1 MTPLEKFLNPKPL
14 PYDFQ
19 EWKKLP
25 FQERAKK
32 VCQTW
37 AIQGYGSPLS
47 VTIFYLLKIAFY
59 VFMFFWFC
67 SFSKDLGSRSEFAL
81 WWMKLEALGKFIF
94 WTLLIEVIGLGGASG
109 PLTGRYSPIIGGITY
124 FLRPK
129 TIKVPLFSSIP
140 FIGNDNRNWL
150 DIGLYLALLLAL
162 VRVCIAPSITP
173 ELVLPVI
180 ILLLICGILDR
191 TIYLAARADI
201 YFPMI
206 VCFMFPLETGHGLKV
221 IWFGIW
227 FWAAF
232 SKLTPNFSSA
242 VNVMLSNSVVLGPSI
257 FNNFKK
263 RLYKS
268 YPDDLRPSRLANYM
282 AHCGTIMEFLMPILL
297 LIFIGNPEVTFY
309 ALIALSLFHLFIFIN
324 FPMGVPLE
332 WNVIMVFGA
341 WVLFYGHPEFN
352 PLEITSP
359 ILLLVLAI
367 SIFILPILGNL
378 FPRYISF
385 LLSMRY
391 YAGTWAYSAWLFKG
405 EAKEKIEK
413 KIPKTSKDVLD
424 QLCDLYD
431 KDTSEGILSINLG
444 FRLMHLPGRLLN
456 ELVPKAVNNIDD
468 YRWIDGEALAGEV
481 IGWNFGDGHLHH
493 ETLLKSI
500 QKRCDYDSGELRVI
514 MVESPRF
521 HTQAMAYRIYDS
533 KDGLIEEGLGN
544 TKALM
549 DKQPWEK

>member
-25 FQERAKK
+25 YQERAKK

-37 AIQGYGSPLS
+37 AIQGYGSPIS
-47 VTIFYLLKIAFY
+47 VAIFYLLKIAFY

-67 SFSKDLGSRSEFAL
+67 SFSTDLGSRSEFGS
-81 WWMKLEALGKFIF
+81 WWMELEALGKFIF
-94 WTLLIEVIGLGGASG
+94 WTILIEVIGLGGASG
-109 PLTGRYSPIIGGITY
+109 PLTGRYAPIIGGITY
-124 FLRPK
+124 FLRPN
-129 TIKVPLFSSIP
+129 TIKIPLFPNIP
-140 FIGNDNRNWL
+140 FIGNDNRSWL
-150 DIGLYLALLLAL
+150 DIGLYLALLVSL
-162 VRVCIAPSITP
+162 VRVCIASSISP
-173 ELVLPVI
+173 DLVVPII
-180 ILLLICGILDR
+180 ILLPICGILDR

-206 VCFMFPLETGHGLKV
+206 ICFIFPMETGHGLKI

-232 SKLTPNFSSA
+232 SKLTPTFTSS
-242 VNVMLSNSVVLGPSI
+242 VSVMISNSILFSPSF

-268 YPDDLRPSRLANYM
+268 FPNDLRPSRFAHYLA
-282 AHCGTIMEFLMPILL
+282 HFGTIIEFLMPILL
-297 LIFIGNPEVTFY
+297 LVFIGNSEITFY
-309 ALIALSLFHLFIFIN
+309 ALIILTLFHLFILIN

-332 WNVIMVFGA
+332 WNVITVFGA
-341 WVLFYGHPEFN
+341 WLLFYGHPEFN

-359 ILLLVLAI
+359 ILLLVLAV

-391 YAGTWAYSAWLFKG
+391 YAGTWAYSIWLFKDD
-405 EAKEKIEK
+405 AKDQIEQ
-413 KIPKTSKDVLD
+413 KIPKASKDVLL
-424 QLCDLYD
+424 QLRKLYD
-431 KDTSEGILSINLG
+431 NDFSEGLLSLVLG
-444 FRLMHLPGRLLN
+444 FRLMHLPGKLVN
-456 ELVPKAVNNIDD
+456 ELVPKAVSNIDA

-481 IGWNFGDGHLHH
+481 VGWNFGDGHLHH
-493 ETLLKSI
+493 EILLNSI
-500 QKRCDYDSGELRVI
+500 QKRCNYESGQLRVI
-514 MVESPRF
+514 MVESPQF
-521 HTQAMAYRIYDS
+521 HTQKLAYRIYDA
-533 KDGLIEEGLGN
+533 KDGLIEQGFGN
-544 TKALM
+544 TRALKE
-549 DKQPWEK
+549 KQPWE